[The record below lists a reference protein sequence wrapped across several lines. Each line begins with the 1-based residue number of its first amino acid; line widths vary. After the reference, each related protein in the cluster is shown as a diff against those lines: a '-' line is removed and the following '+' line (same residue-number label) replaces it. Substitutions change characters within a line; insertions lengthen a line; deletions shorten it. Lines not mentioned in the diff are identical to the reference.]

1 MKSRNLYSTT
11 SFPRTV
17 ISVTCLIL
25 RFLCFLPEWAE
36 SLVDEGRSREVVGTS
51 EVDLPVAVQN
61 VVVGGVSERRDVLN
75 FPITLHTF

>member
-1 MKSRNLYSTT
+1 MKSRNFYSTT
-11 SFPRTV
+11 SFPCT
-17 ISVTCLIL
+17 VTCLIL

-61 VVVGGVSERRDVLN
+61 VVVGGVSDIRDVLN
-75 FPITLHTF
+75 DSNFIAYVLK

>member
-17 ISVTCLIL
+17 TSVTCLIL

-61 VVVGGVSERRDVLN
+61 VVVGGVSDIRDVLN
-75 FPITLHTF
+75 DSNFIA

>member
-1 MKSRNLYSTT
+1 MKSRNFYSTT

-17 ISVTCLIL
+17 TSGTCLIL
-25 RFLCFLPEWAE
+25 RLLCFLPEWAE

>member
-1 MKSRNLYSTT
+1 MKSMS

-17 ISVTCLIL
+17 NTSVTCLIL

-36 SLVDEGRSREVVGTS
+36 SLVDERRSRKVVGTS

-75 FPITLHTF
+75 YSNVIAQALK

>member
-17 ISVTCLIL
+17 TSVTCLIL